1 MPPHAAPLTSPVST
15 HNVWARISFFAG
27 LYPPVVMILFLLL
40 VAFFSRLGLVVAPP
54 ALPALAITLI
64 EFLAFLSIPAVL
76 LAIVFGLIAL
86 RQALQTLPQ
95 RNTRGAA
102 IASLVINYLV
112 GALLICFDILTIIAM
127 MQQN

>member
-1 MPPHAAPLTSPVST
+1 
-15 HNVWARISFFAG
+15 VWARISFFAG

-40 VAFFSRLGLVVAPP
+40 VAFFSRLGLVV

-86 RQALQTLPQ
+86 RQALQTPPQ
-95 RNTRGAA
+95 RNNRGAA

-127 MQQN
+127 MQQS